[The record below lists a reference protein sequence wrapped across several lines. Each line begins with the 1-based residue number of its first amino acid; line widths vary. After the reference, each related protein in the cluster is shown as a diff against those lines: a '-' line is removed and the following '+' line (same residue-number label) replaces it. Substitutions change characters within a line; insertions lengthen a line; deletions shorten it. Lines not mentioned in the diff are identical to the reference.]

1 MRRKVVRS
9 QPHGPANRGAVS
21 WQLTE
26 EKIKERLKFCADPDV
41 HGPQCVCMAYKQQG
55 ALR

>member
-1 MRRKVVRS
+1 MRRKVIRS